1 MNLAQAVNK
10 NRCRAALDR
19 ADEEICTYLR
29 GLWQIDGRGL
39 DSLLLENLQLFGDEE
54 NRLFLQELEFAE
66 SFL

>member
-19 ADEEICTYLR
+19 ADEDICPFVSC
-29 GLWQIDGRGL
+29 GRSMVVVL
-39 DSLLLENLQLFGDEE
+39 DSLLLKDLQLFGDEE
-54 NRLFLQELEFAE
+54 NRLFLQELEFAK